1 MSDCDDVSSSTGET
15 SCWKQIASFW
25 NVLFRN
31 VEENENE
38 TDGVANESANEND
51 VESPW
56 TCRSDRRQLRE
67 RSQDSRVGVEP
78 EQPTSGDATGDQ
90 RQHQSPRQC
99 LQR

>member
-1 MSDCDDVSSSTGET
+1 MTFAGPNAPAADQATPCDR
-15 SCWKQIASFW
+15 
-25 NVLFRN
+25 NVLYS
-31 VEENENE
+31 VHIDSNE
-38 TDGVANESANEND
+38 TDGVANEIANEND
-51 VESPW
+51 GESPCW

-67 RSQDSRVGVEP
+67 RSQDSRVGVEQ